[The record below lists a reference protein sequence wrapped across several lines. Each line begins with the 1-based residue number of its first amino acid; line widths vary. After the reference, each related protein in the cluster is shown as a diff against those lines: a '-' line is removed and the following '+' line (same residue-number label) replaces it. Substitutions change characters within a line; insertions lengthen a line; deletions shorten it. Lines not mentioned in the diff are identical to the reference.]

1 MKKIILL
8 ITILICGNILF
19 AKSDFTEEHKLA
31 TTAKVWGFLKYYHPD
46 VANGKFNW
54 DEELFKILPEIK
66 NSRSKEELSEI
77 YLKWI
82 NGLGDIETCTNCE
95 LKDGVEYFD
104 KNFNLD
110 WISDAGIFTQ
120 ELSDKL
126 KFIELNRHQGKK
138 YYVSVARKKIG
149 NVKITNEI
157 EYNDF
162 DWKNE
167 DLRLLT
173 LFRYWNI
180 IEYFFPY
187 KYQTDLN
194 WDDVLSRMTPKFL
207 YSKSEEDFHLAMLE
221 LVVNIDDSHA
231 DFATD
236 LTNAFFGNYW
246 IPAGFK
252 LMDST
257 AIITRFYNK
266 GFAELD
272 DLKIGD
278 VITKVDGLDVQ
289 TIFQKREK
297 YINGSNLSRKKWKAF
312 RSIFNGSTNAV
323 EIDYIRDGTTA
334 KKTLKRYSINDIN
347 YTWNGSTEKFKILD
361 NNIGYVDMTQLKI
374 KDVSKMMKSLKDTK
388 AIIFDL
394 RYGSDWTLHLIS
406 NYINSQEKD
415 FFKAIYPD
423 LSYPGKFIWRDG
435 YICGKKGELK
445 YKGNVVLLVGE
456 ISQSRTEFT
465 AMCLQAGDNVTTIGS
480 QTSGADG
487 NVSRFEM
494 VGNYKTMITGV
505 GIFYPDKTE
514 TQRKGVKIDIVCK
527 PTIDGIIAEKDEVL
541 KRALDYINN

>member
-1 MKKIILL
+1 MKKRILL
-8 ITILICGNILF
+8 VTILICGNILF

-110 WISDAGIFTQ
+110 WISDTGIFTQ

-138 YYVSVARKKIG
+138 YYVSVASKKIG

-157 EYNDF
+157 EYNNF
-162 DWKNE
+162 NWKNE
-167 DLRLLT
+167 DLRILT
-173 LFRYWNI
+173 LFSYWNI

-187 KYQTDLN
+187 KYQTDLD
-194 WDDVLSRMTPKFL
+194 WDGFLGKMMPKFL
-207 YSKSEEDFHLAMLE
+207 HSKSEEDFHLAMLE
-221 LVVNIDDSHA
+221 LVVCIDDSHA

-289 TIFQKREK
+289 TIFQNREK
-297 YINGSNLSRKKWKAF
+297 YINGSNLSRKKWMAF

-334 KKTLKRYSINDIN
+334 RKTLKRYSINDIN
-347 YTWNGSTEKFKILD
+347 YTWNGSIEKFKILD
-361 NNIGYVDMTQLKI
+361 NNIGYVEMTLLKI

-394 RYGSDWTLHLIS
+394 RYESDWTLHLIS
-406 NYINSQEKD
+406 NYINSQKKD
-415 FFKAIYPD
+415 FYKATYPD
-423 LSYPGKFIWRDG
+423 
-435 YICGKKGELK
+435 
-445 YKGNVVLLVGE
+445 
-456 ISQSRTEFT
+456 
-465 AMCLQAGDNVTTIGS
+465 
-480 QTSGADG
+480 
-487 NVSRFEM
+487 
-494 VGNYKTMITGV
+494 
-505 GIFYPDKTE
+505 
-514 TQRKGVKIDIVCK
+514 
-527 PTIDGIIAEKDEVL
+527 
-541 KRALDYINN
+541 